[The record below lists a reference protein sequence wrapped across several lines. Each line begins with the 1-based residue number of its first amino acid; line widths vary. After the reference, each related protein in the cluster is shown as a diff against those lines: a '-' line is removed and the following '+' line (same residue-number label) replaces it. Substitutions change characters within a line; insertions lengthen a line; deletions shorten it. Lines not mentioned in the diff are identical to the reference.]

1 MPFPLH
7 VWLVNPNRAMCDAF
21 RQRFHGLRDT
31 RVIEARYEALPPHDC
46 FVTAANAYGI
56 MNAGIDAAVVGVHGE
71 DLMRRIQLRILDD
84 YLGEQPVGTSFIE
97 PTGTSGYPFVAHT
110 PTMRTPSSIDG
121 TDTVYRATW
130 AAFLAVYHHNLT
142 SPSKIDTLAFPAMGA
157 GFGRVPYGEVARQMA
172 AAYRHY
178 LEPPHRLDWD
188 TVIQRQRA
196 ILYDGDVQVAK
207 P

>member
-1 MPFPLH
+1 

-21 RQRFHGLRDT
+21 RQRFEGLPDV
-31 RVIEARYEALPPHDC
+31 RVVEARYEALEPHDC

-56 MNAGIDAAVVGVHGE
+56 MNAGIDAAVVSVHGE
-71 DLMRRIQLRILDD
+71 TLMRRIQLRILDD

-130 AAFLAVYHHNLT
+130 AAFLAVYQHNL
-142 SPSKIDTLAFPAMGA
+142 SAPSKIATLAFPAMGA

-188 TVIQRQRA
+188 TVIRRQRA